1 MVGEEQVTPSDEE
14 LQRAAQ
20 ALGAEY
26 GVLMTAVT
34 ASWSASLARTTIFLG
49 VLSAAGVALGF
60 VAQSGANGASLS
72 QVALVV
78 LPLLLFLGVA
88 TFVRLVQVQREAILY
103 ITGMNRI
110 RHFMQQRA
118 PASRAYFVL
127 PPYDD
132 EPAIYR
138 GLGAGIRRR
147 RPRFPLLYL
156 AVQTQGIV
164 GIVTAG
170 VAAVLAAIAVG
181 QIGTPSSLV
190 EWGSALVAFLITVA
204 ALFTYWQLSLR
215 ELFGSMRPIN
225 PTPPDQLEALF

>member
-1 MVGEEQVTPSDEE
+1 MGDEEVEPSDQE
-14 LQRAAQ
+14 LQRAAHS
-20 ALGAEY
+20 LGAEY
-26 GVLMTAVT
+26 GVLMTAVA

-72 QVALVV
+72 QVALVI

-132 EPAIYR
+132 EAAIYR
-138 GLGAGIRRR
+138 GLGAGIHRR
-147 RPRFPLLYL
+147 RPRLPLLYL

-170 VAAVLAAIAVG
+170 VAAALTAIALG
-181 QIGTPSSLV
+181 WISTLV
-190 EWGSALVAFLITVA
+190 AWASAIVAFLVTVA

-215 ELFGSMRPIN
+215 ELFGSIRPIN
-225 PTPPDQLEALF
+225 PTPPDQLEAPF